1 MTAVDHCRH
10 EEHGGNDGGDV
21 GETKT
26 AVFVLFDPE
35 LFDLEYVLFDPH
47 IHAVDHNNAVDDHLM
62 AEYNLAAD
70 SRRQKRIVV
79 MEAHTR
85 SNLWTLIGRI

>member
-10 EEHGGNDGGDV
+10 EEHGENDGV
-21 GETKT
+21 GVEETMT
-26 AVFVLFDPE
+26 VVFVLFD
-35 LFDLEYVLFDPH
+35 LESVLFDPH

-85 SNLWTLIGRI
+85 SHLWTLIGRM